1 LPAEIEPTSK
11 IRNIVVFT
19 QSAMIKK
26 EARFPVKKGE
36 NIVRI
41 TEITPYLVDAS
52 VQVSIGGKSAVKIS
66 EIKVAETYLRKAPQD
81 KLQKLQARLDN
92 LDDLMKATSNEI

>member
-1 LPAEIEPTSK
+1 MNRHFFYSSWLILFTTLIFFHNAWALPVEIEPSSK
-11 IRNIVVFT
+11 IRNVVVFT

-41 TEITPYLVDAS
+41 SEITPYLVDAS
-52 VQVSIGGKSAVKIS
+52 VQVSIGGK
-66 EIKVAETYLRKAPQD
+66 
-81 KLQKLQARLDN
+81 
-92 LDDLMKATSNEI
+92 